1 MANEVADQ
9 LSIQIGEKLRDR
21 FPIWSDR
28 SIFEVPAY
36 LRNVYQDA
44 YEPNILAIGP
54 YHRGKS
60 RLNAMEEH
68 KMCYLKVLLWRRGEC
83 NVTRYVTAMRALGE
97 RARKCYAES
106 VSLKQDQFV
115 EMMLLDACFITELFR
130 KYSMSNLRGDDDPV
144 FNLRWIVK
152 GLRRDLLLI
161 ENQLPFFV
169 LHEFFAMTMMPND
182 REDFHGMIYA
192 FFESAL
198 PGAGYAHN
206 SQHYPIEIKHLVE
219 FIHLNWQP
227 SPSRMRNK
235 NSKVTADRKYRE
247 VIRCATEL
255 EEAGIKFMQAEE
267 ESLFDV
273 KFENGVMKFPRLNI
287 DDESDPFWRN
297 LIVYEQ
303 FSSKDDTLN
312 YVTHYM
318 NLLECLIASPKDVEL
333 LCQHGIIKNCIG
345 DDQVIANI
353 FNTIGF
359 FLVLSPESYYSQ
371 LFYDVNKHCSRRW
384 NRWMANLRHT
394 YFNNP
399 WAFISFLAAL
409 FLLLLSF
416 VQTLFTVLPFFI
428 K

>member
-1 MANEVADQ
+1 MANEIADQ
-9 LSIQIGEKLRDR
+9 LSIQIGEKLRDQ
-21 FPIWSDR
+21 FPIWSGR

-44 YEPNILAIGP
+44 YEPNILSIGP

-68 KMCYLKVLLWRRGEC
+68 KMCDLKVLLWRRGEC
-83 NVTRYVTAMRALGE
+83 NVTRYVTAIRTLGE
-97 RARKCYAES
+97 RAHKCYAES
-106 VSLKQDQFV
+106 
-115 EMMLLDACFITELFR
+115 
-130 KYSMSNLRGDDDPV
+130 YSMSNLRGDDDPI
-144 FNLRWIVK
+144 FNLRCIIK
-152 GLRRDLLLI
+152 RLRRDLLLI

-182 REDFHGMIYA
+182 TEDFHGMIY
-192 FFESAL
+192 SSTTML
-198 PGAGYAHN
+198 
-206 SQHYPIEIKHLVE
+206 
-219 FIHLNWQP
+219 P
-227 SPSRMRNK
+227 SPSRMRN

-255 EEAGIKFMQAEE
+255 EEAGIKFMQADG

-287 DDESDPFWRN
+287 DDDSDPFWRN
-297 LIVYEQ
+297 LMVYEQ

-312 YVTHYM
+312 YVTDYM
-318 NLLECLIASPKDVEL
+318 NLMECLIASPKDVEL
-333 LCQHGIIKNCIG
+333 LCQHGIIKNRIG

-416 VQTLFTVLPFFI
+416 VQTLFTVLPFFE
-428 K
+428 KR